1 MKIIVDVADCRVS
14 DDPMSIIA
22 TYSLGSCIAV
32 CASDP
37 AAGVGGL
44 LHFMLPD
51 SRISPEKANLKP
63 FMFAD
68 TGIPFLFREMVRLG
82 AVQKRIVVKAVGGA
96 EGFDSTGIFN
106 IGKRN
111 IVAVRKLLW
120 QYGIIAGPSELGGTG
135 YRTVFLTIA
144 TGSVLVKTAGYGEHV
159 L

>member
-14 DDPMSIIA
+14 NDPDAVIA

-32 CASDP
+32 CACDSV
-37 AAGVGGL
+37 AGVGGM

-51 SRISPEKANLKP
+51 SKISPEKAKAKP

-68 TGIPFLFREMVRLG
+68 TGIPLLFREMASLG
-82 AVQKRIVVKAVGGA
+82 ALQRRLVVKAVGGA

-111 IVAVRKLLW
+111 ILAVRKILW
-120 QYGIIAGPSELGGTG
+120 QYGILSGPSELGGTG

-144 TGSVLVKTAGYGEHV
+144 TGSVLVKTAGNGEHV